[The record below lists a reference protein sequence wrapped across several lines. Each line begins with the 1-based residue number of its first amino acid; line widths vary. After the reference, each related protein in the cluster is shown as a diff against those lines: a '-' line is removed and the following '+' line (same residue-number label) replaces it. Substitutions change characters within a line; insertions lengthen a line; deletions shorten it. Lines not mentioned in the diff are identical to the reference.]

1 MKLQFEKDLDFY
13 QKVLDFQLTGV
24 KEVDNFNEFRSKLKD
39 KDWKNHTKQLEYYSN
54 FMDFTREG
62 NRFTHITPKSPE
74 EVYSYIYKNLTD
86 DDIIYNM
93 VCFFDMYHT
102 QEQKVDVVLST
113 NQLLRIMGINPNY
126 IYFKPYS
133 HFPEDYKISASKV
146 ESDIRANPQDYPH
159 SKNLV
164 RKINDNRQKQ
174 IKEVIEKIDKK
185 KSYNRDSNELSEIG
199 KEYETNSYNFTPT
212 KNVTKAVE
220 NFYEHTGRSI
230 TTKILR
236 VLLILQRSN
245 IINLRVIRE
254 GLIFHEDGTIEKRL
268 LTPDEESI
276 YMDLK
281 FKEASNFIGKRY
293 SNRDFLQE
301 VGEFL
306 SQPPFWFS
314 KKIEEKV
321 PEVLPFDKI
330 INVNYVIFG
339 KYGVNLLK
347 DEYHNQFKREF
358 TQKKIIDR
366 ANNTLKDLKRKTLNN
381 YKKREESKSTSSEER
396 KVYEGLT
403 NKTFTLNLQDF
414 ENALEI
420 EWVDDL
426 DYIPQYWYDIGKQ
439 SSRLLDIYNN
449 SSYTSPKNQEE
460 ILIEKIKEQV
470 QSLSEKQEITEED
483 INNLF
488 DSVKREYF
496 EKYFTF

>member
-13 QKVLDFQLTGV
+13 QKVLDFQETGV
-24 KEVDNFNEFRSKLKD
+24 KEVNSFNEFRLKLKD

-54 FMDFTREG
+54 FMDFVREG
-62 NRFTHITPKSPE
+62 NRFTHITPKPPE

-102 QEQKVDVVLST
+102 QEQKVEVVLST

-174 IKEVIEKIDKK
+174 IKEVIEKIDKE
-185 KSYNRDSNELSEIG
+185 KSYDRNSNELSE
-199 KEYETNSYNFTPT
+199 
-212 KNVTKAVE
+212 
-220 NFYEHTGRSI
+220 TGRSI

-245 IINLRVIRE
+245 IINLRVVRQ
-254 GLIFHEDGTIEKRL
+254 GLIFHNDGSVEKRL
-268 LTPDEESI
+268 LTPDEESA

-293 SNRDFLQE
+293 SNKDFLQE

-306 SQPPFWFS
+306 RQPPFWFS

-321 PEVLPFDKI
+321 PEILPYDKI
-330 INVNYVIFG
+330 ININYVIFG

-347 DEYHNQFKREF
+347 DEYHNQFKKEF

-366 ANNTLKDLKRKTLNN
+366 ANNTLKDLKRKTLDN
-381 YKKREESKSTSSEER
+381 YKKREKSKPSSSEER

-403 NKTFTLNLQDF
+403 NKSFALNLQDF
-414 ENALEI
+414 ENALEKD
-420 EWVDDL
+420 WVDDL

-439 SSRLLDIYNN
+439 SARLLNIYNN
-449 SSYTSPKNQEE
+449 SSCTSPKNQEE

-470 QSLSEKQEITEED
+470 QTLSEKQEITEED